1 MNEMQTIIDS
11 LCEKALHPGVTI
23 ADNCRET
30 GKRAVGLFP
39 IYTPEE
45 IVYAAGFL
53 PVGMWG
59 GTTEI
64 ELADRYLQ
72 GFCCSIMRTNIEYGM
87 RGTYDKLA
95 AVLIPTL
102 CDTLKCICENWKV
115 AVPQVP
121 VIPVVYPQNR
131 MLPAAEQYLKDEFN
145 RIRSELAKL
154 AGHQVEDQALED
166 AFQLYE
172 DYRQAMRDFCM
183 AAAAHPQTINAK
195 VRHLIIKASFFMDK
209 AVYTRQITALTRAL
223 QSAPEESCA
232 VRVVATGL
240 MAEPLG
246 VLDIL
251 VENGIAIVADD
262 LAQESR
268 QFRTP
273 ARQSGDAI
281 SRMAWR
287 IMDQRGCAFL
297 YEAEKTRGQMLL
309 NMVKQNRA
317 RAVIAMQMKFCDPE
331 EYDYPIYK
339 AELENAGIPLLY
351 LETEQQMDSFGQIRT
366 RIQSF
371 AEMLSE

>member
-1 MNEMQTIIDS
+1 MNTMQALIDS
-11 LCEKALHPGVTI
+11 LCEKALHPADTI
-23 ADNCRET
+23 HAACMESGR
-30 GKRAVGLFP
+30 KPVGLFP

-45 IVYAAGFL
+45 LVYAAGFL

-59 GTTEI
+59 GNTDI
-64 ELADRYLQ
+64 RLADRYLQ

-87 RGTYDKLA
+87 RGVYNDLA

-131 MLPAAEQYLKDEFN
+131 NLPAGEQYLKDEFH
-145 RIRSELAKL
+145 RVLAELEAL
-154 AGHQVEDQALED
+154 AGHSVRSETLED
-166 AFQLYE
+166 AFAVYE
-172 DYRQAMRDFCM
+172 RCRAAMRDFCD
-183 AAAAHPQTINAK
+183 AAASHPKTINAK
-195 VRHLIIKASFFMDK
+195 VRHLILKASYFMEKK
-209 AVYTRQITALTRAL
+209 AYTDQLQELTQALLA
-223 QSAPEESCA
+223 APTETCA
-232 VRVVATGL
+232 VRAIATGL
-240 MAEPLG
+240 LAEPLG

-251 VENGIAIVADD
+251 TDNDIAIVDDD

-273 ARQSGDAI
+273 ARPEGDAI

-287 IMDQRGCAFL
+287 IMDQKGCAFL
-297 YEAEKTRGQMLL
+297 YEPEKTRGQMLL
-309 NMVKQNRA
+309 DLAAQRQA
-317 RAVIAMQMKFCDPE
+317 QAVITLQMKFCDPE

-339 AELENAGIPLLY
+339 AELEKAGMPLLY
-351 LETEQQMDSFGQIRT
+351 LEVEEQMDSFGQLRT

-371 AEMLSE
+371 AEMLG